1 MPKLF
6 EPLTLRSLTLR
17 NRVWLSPM
25 CQYSATDGVPGD
37 WHLVH
42 LGARATGGFGLVLTE
57 AAAVTADGRISP
69 QDAGIWNDEQ
79 ALAWSRVVDFVHEQ
93 GTAIGVQLA
102 HAGRKA
108 STYRPWAEQRGS
120 VPEGDGGWTTVAPSP
135 VAFEEY
141 AEPRQLTTDQIDEVV
156 RAFAEAARR
165 AVDTGFDTVE
175 LHAAHGY
182 LLHEFLSPL
191 SNRRDDDYGGD
202 FEGRT
207 RMLVETVD
215 AVRAVIPETMPL
227 LVRISGTDW
236 TDGGWDLEQSTRL
249 GGVLREHGV
258 DLVDVSSGGNAPASV
273 PVGPGYQVSLAAGV
287 RSAGIATGA
296 VGMITEPEQAEKV
309 LANGEAD
316 VVFLARAALREPAWP
331 LRAAHELG
339 VPADHAGWPAQ
350 YTRAVWPD

>member
-1 MPKLF
+1 MLF

-25 CQYSATDGVPGD
+25 CQYSSIDGLPND

-42 LGARATGGFGLVLTE
+42 LGARAAGGFGLVMTE

-79 ALAWSRVVDFVHEQ
+79 ARAWSRIVDFVHGQ
-93 GTAIGVQLA
+93 GAAMGVQLA

-108 STYRPWAEQRGS
+108 STYRPWADESGS
-120 VPEGDGGWTTVAPSP
+120 VPDAEGGWTAVAPSA
-135 VAFEEY
+135 VAFEGY
-141 AEPRQLTTDQIDEVV
+141 AEPAALTTDEIAGVV
-156 RAFAEAARR
+156 RSFADAASR
-165 AVDTGFDTVE
+165 AVDAGFDTME

-191 SNRRDDDYGGD
+191 SNQRDDEYGGD
-202 FEGRT
+202 FDNRV
-207 RMLVETVD
+207 RLLLETVD
-215 AVRAVIPETMPL
+215 AVRAAIPGTMPL
-227 LVRISGTDW
+227 LARISGTDW
-236 TDGGWDLEQSTRL
+236 TDGGWDLDQSTRL
-249 GGVLREHGV
+249 APLLRDHGV
-258 DLVDVSSGGNAPASV
+258 DLVDVSSGGNAPASI
-273 PVGPGYQVSLAAGV
+273 PVGPGYQVPLAAGV
-287 RSAGIATGA
+287 RSAGVPTGA

-316 VVFLARAALREPAWP
+316 VVFLARAAIREPAWP

-339 VPADHAGWPAQ
+339 VAVDEAGWPDQ
-350 YTRAVWPD
+350 YLRGVWRD